1 MKWFLKGSVMT
12 QNLKHKIFWARVMLK
27 NDDIV
32 LIANFETAHISAYS
46 RMTTE
51 TTLKEASRP
60 V

>member
-1 MKWFLKGSVMT
+1 MT
-12 QNLKHKIFWARVMLK
+12 PYLKHKIFWARVMLK

-32 LIANFETAHISAYS
+32 LMADFETAHISAYS